1 MLNQAILVGRVKS
14 LEENW
19 LVLAVARNVKNEAGD
34 YETDDINVHLEG
46 KLRDNTY
53 EYVEKGDIVGIKG
66 SLRVEDGKMEVYAEK
81 VSFLS
86 SHARDTENE
95 D

>member
-19 LVLAVARNVKNEAGD
+19 LVIAVSRNTKNEEGD
-34 YETDDINVHLEG
+34 YETDNITVHIEG
-46 KLRDNTY
+46 KLRDNTF
-53 EYVEKGDIVGIKG
+53 EYVEKGDIIGVKG

-81 VSFLS
+81 VTFLS
-86 SHARDTENE
+86 SHAKDTENE

>member
-19 LVLAVARNVKNEAGD
+19 LVLAVARNVKNKAGD

-66 SLRVEDGKMEVYAEK
+66 SLRVKDGKMEVYAEK

>member
-19 LVLAVARNVKNEAGD
+19 LVLAVARNVKNKAGD